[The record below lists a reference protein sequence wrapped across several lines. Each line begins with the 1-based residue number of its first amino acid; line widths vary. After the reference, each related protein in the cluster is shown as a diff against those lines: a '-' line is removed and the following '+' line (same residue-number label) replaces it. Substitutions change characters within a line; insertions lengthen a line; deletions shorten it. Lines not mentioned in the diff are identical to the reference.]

1 MTNNPNQHTM
11 ITQKHRLSEL
21 ITMYK
26 GLVQM
31 YDEAANQRSACLS
44 DYITEQNLLRAL
56 ASLDIKKV
64 LDAGGGT
71 GRWSAFLAKQGYT
84 VTLMDISPDMLAM
97 AAEKFDREKLDIT
110 LVEGDIEHT
119 PFEEGAFDLVLA
131 EGGVISI
138 TPSPQK
144 MLAEFR
150 RITKSGGY
158 IWIDYLNVMGWS
170 LLQPEVDL
178 KMQLAAVEEE
188 EIYLGKNEF
197 PFRMFQP
204 HRIRHMLYDSGFM
217 EVNEFGN
224 GILTN
229 PMMGDDR
236 LEGTDLALLG
246 ELELSLSR
254 NYSLVGSAFH
264 VEVLAQKVIH

>member
-1 MTNNPNQHTM
+1 M
-11 ITQKHRLSEL
+11 IKQKHRLSEL

-31 YDEAANQRSACLS
+31 YDEAANQRSALLS
-44 DYITEQNLLRAL
+44 DYITEQNMLRAL
-56 ASLDIKKV
+56 DSLDIKKV

-71 GRWSAFLAKQGYT
+71 GRWSAFLARQGYE
-84 VTLMDISPDMLAM
+84 VTLMDISPDMLQM
-97 AAEKFDREKLDIT
+97 AVEKFKKAKLNVTI
-110 LVEGDIEHT
+110 VEGNIENT
-119 PFEEGAFDLVLA
+119 PFEEDAFDLVLA

-138 TPSPQK
+138 TPNPQK

-158 IWIDYLNVMGWS
+158 VWIDYLNVLGWS
-170 LLQPEVDL
+170 MLQPEVDL

-204 HRIRHMLYDSGFM
+204 HRIRHMLYDCGFM
-217 EVNEFGN
+217 ELNEFGN

-229 PMMGDDR
+229 PMMGDDK
-236 LEGTDLALLG
+236 LEGTDLGLLSK
-246 ELELSLSR
+246 LELSLSR